1 MSTVIGDIIEFM
13 KKKVQEQVN
22 LLKDIIV
29 QTLPVEQ
36 IYLFGSYAYGTPHK
50 DSDLDFYVV
59 LNDSVQLRDIDAA
72 IRLRKAIAAKQEMPT
87 DILVSKHSA
96 FLRRKIEPSM
106 ERHIAKAG
114 VLLYG

>member
-1 MSTVIGDIIEFM
+1 MDV
-13 KKKVQEQVN
+13 KVQEQID
-22 LLKDIIV
+22 LIKDIIV

-59 LNDSVQLRDIDAA
+59 LNDNVQLRDIEAA
-72 IRLRKAIAAKQEMPT
+72 ITIRKAIALQKEMPA
-87 DILVSKHSA
+87 DILVGKQSKFA
-96 FLRRKIEPSM
+96 QRKDEATIEKK
-106 ERHIAKAG
+106 IARDG